1 MNNFSNIDRRRL
13 CLIICLESIQIE
25 NKANILSKTSQKF
38 KDLNNNFYITI
49 LFKTKQMY

>member
-38 KDLNNNFYITI
+38 KDLNT
-49 LFKTKQMY
+49 T